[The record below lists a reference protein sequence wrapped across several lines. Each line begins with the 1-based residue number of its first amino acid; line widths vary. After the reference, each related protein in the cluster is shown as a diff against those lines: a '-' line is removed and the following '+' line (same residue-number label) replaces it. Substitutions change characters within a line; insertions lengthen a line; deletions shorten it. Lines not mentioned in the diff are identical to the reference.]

1 MASPQHRSFS
11 LTGPGATQLSQSI
24 RERLA
29 TGSHSLPKPGTDL
42 HLFQHR
48 YWKSAFFEPEINN
61 IHILCNH
68 HQSVQITHSFDVY
81 KRRYYAIQYCNEI
94 SKELMYMNFDIKPKS
109 NALFFNA

>member
-1 MASPQHRSFS
+1 MSFANITLKIQIFASISQNYKHIFAVVCLVVRYFQQFGFLQNSELPPNTQHRSFS

-48 YWKSAFFEPEINN
+48 
-61 IHILCNH
+61 
-68 HQSVQITHSFDVY
+68 
-81 KRRYYAIQYCNEI
+81 
-94 SKELMYMNFDIKPKS
+94 
-109 NALFFNA
+109 